1 MALAAVGTRGRR
13 ASYGGPVVAIGGHG
27 APPPRSADET
37 YDDIVGRAAPWL
49 ALGLA
54 VLHVCL
60 TAINAT
66 FLTGSERL
74 VAGTATA
81 TAAVV
86 FAIASAVLRRWP
98 PGPGMAHPVT
108 ASMVFAVVV
117 VSVIQLVATEDP
129 GQTSHVLL
137 AVAGSGVALLS
148 VRWLAAVLYL
158 TWGAWGA
165 GAVLVGG
172 TDEWPRLVVAMTIA
186 TVLAATVNLLLRRV
200 VRELA
205 EVAAAA
211 EASAVRDQLT
221 GLSNRRGLAM
231 VGTQIT
237 EHARRTGDAVHCIFV
252 DVVGLDVLTERLGTE
267 ARDDVL
273 CSAAEGLR
281 LVTRSTDVV
290 ARWAGDGFCVVG
302 PGPGMPPVELE
313 RRLRDAMLLDPAAPH
328 DVWSPRVSAGGAM
341 LAPWDSGT
349 LDTLLS
355 KADHEMFLRRALR
368 REAPGPAPRPASA
381 E

>member
-1 MALAAVGTRGRR
+1 MAIR
-13 ASYGGPVVAIGGHG
+13 GHG
-27 APPPRSADET
+27 APPPRTADET
-37 YDDIVGRAAPWL
+37 YDDIVRRGAPWL

-66 FLTGSERL
+66 FLTGTERL
-74 VAGTATA
+74 VAVSATA

-86 FAIASAVLRRWP
+86 FAIASVVLRRWP
-98 PGPGMAHPVT
+98 PGPALAHPVT

-205 EVAAAA
+205 EVGAAA

-252 DVVGLDVLTERLGTE
+252 DVVGLDILSERLGTE

-290 ARWAGDGFCVVG
+290 ARWTGDGFCVVG

-313 RRLRDAMLLDPAAPH
+313 RRLRDVMLLDPAAPH

-349 LDTLLS
+349 LDTLLG